1 MICSAVRFFVTSI
14 YFDPLNLF
22 FLNLYPKCSIEENII
37 NTNTGHNQPV
47 FIKAAYNCKTID
59 IAMPFFMQIS
69 GIVFMSPLKMV
80 SKTMNKRGNI
90 ALFYF
95 AAPSSAAV
103 LTFYKIS
110 CFFHFTTHLAYRINA
125 LQKAFL

>member
-1 MICSAVRFFVTSI
+1 MFNRRE
-14 YFDPLNLF
+14 Y
-22 FLNLYPKCSIEENII
+22 YKY
-37 NTNTGHNQPV
+37 NTGHNQPA

-80 SKTMNKRGNI
+80 SKTMNKKGNI

-110 CFFHFTTHLAYRINA
+110 CFFT
-125 LQKAFL
+125 LQHIWHIE